1 MGGDENAR
9 PLYRPEV
16 ALSHA
21 MSQGKPISKYL
32 PLAALSLVAAC
43 LLVVFALFFR
53 SLATPAAAPKSDPS
67 AQPEEDTPSIRL
79 HAGRPP
85 TLKSDP
91 AAPGR
96 RY

>member
-1 MGGDENAR
+1 
-9 PLYRPEV
+9 
-16 ALSHA
+16 
-21 MSQGKPISKYL
+21 MSQVKPISKYI
-32 PLAALSLVAAC
+32 PLAAISLLAAS

-53 SLATPAAAPKSDPS
+53 ALATPGPAPKADPS
-67 AQPEEDTPSIRL
+67 AQPEEEIPSIRL